1 MKNEFAVPFE
11 DIIERDPSMC
21 LQQINGLQ
29 FVNDRLGNHVTTDAD
44 RFIKIGYNKKTKS
57 ATIQKTDIHF
67 VPDIRSEVI
76 LCAHLLSL

>member
-1 MKNEFAVPFE
+1 MKRNNNGSQDNSEKQSE
-11 DIIERDPSMC
+11 DLPKEQKLVLS
-21 LQQINGLQ
+21 
-29 FVNDRLGNHVTTDAD
+29 TDAD